1 MKKRGLAILIAVL
14 GVLCVVC
21 GALLLQGNSTPVTA
35 EPSPSSTVE
44 ATPSP
49 APAETPE
56 PVRSQPE
63 TEEPYVSPID
73 FASLQAQNPDIYRL
87 AAYPGHGV

>member
-21 GALLLQGNSTPVTA
+21 GALLLLQGNPTPVTA

-44 ATPSP
+44 ATARTGGNTGACQFPAGNGGALRQPYRFCLPSSAKP
-49 APAETPE
+49 GH
-56 PVRSQPE
+56 
-63 TEEPYVSPID
+63 
-73 FASLQAQNPDIYRL
+73 LRL

>member
-35 EPSPSSTVE
+35 CLLYTSRCV
-44 ATPSP
+44 
-49 APAETPE
+49 
-56 PVRSQPE
+56 
-63 TEEPYVSPID
+63 
-73 FASLQAQNPDIYRL
+73 
-87 AAYPGHGV
+87 